1 MRRIVEMLDFCIFF
15 IGKRPFLEPY
25 EKTSPW
31 VSLLC
36 NLYAPLARGRVKHFW
51 GHFPVEIKLAKLFG
65 LYAKQE

>member
-1 MRRIVEMLDFCIFF
+1 M
-15 IGKRPFLEPY
+15 GKRPFREPY

-36 NLYAPLARGRVKHFW
+36 NLYAPLAGMRVKHFW
-51 GHFPVEIKLAKLFG
+51 GRFPVEIKLAKLLG